1 MLIRFIVSN
10 FLSFKDETEFNML
23 TGNYQRHPH
32 HVYHL
37 NHDVN
42 VLKAAA
48 IYGANGA
55 GKSNLI
61 KAIAF
66 LKDLVTNKKKN
77 VLSSLQKFKLEP
89 EYASKPTRFEI
100 EFETN
105 GKTFSYGIECHQ
117 DRIAEEWL
125 VQVGFDKSPDMV
137 IFERKTDEN
146 NKHSLQLAD
155 KYLQTEKQRYFR
167 EFFEE
172 QILKPDVPFVCSEQ
186 GDTFVEIVL
195 FVNLIDKIDIIR
207 ADENI
212 VVTWFGLIAYKNL
225 REAIND
231 IFETFDTGIN
241 DFVIESKEFE
251 ASSSDSS
258 KKLYALFDDLKE
270 IMNTGRTE
278 IPNPLLNDEI
288 SNNFVNKRTF
298 ENIELNNGKLILKRL
313 HSIHKNIKN
322 EDIKF
327 DIHEESDGSIRLLEL
342 LSLINGYLPIKDT
355 LIFID
360 EIDRSIHP
368 SLLKS
373 LLKKMMEKT
382 DSKGQLIFTTHEANL
397 LDLDIF
403 RQDEIWFAEKN
414 NEGASTFYSLSD
426 FNPRADLDIRKGYLN
441 GRFGAIPFLANL
453 ENLNLNTAD
462 VQN

>member
-66 LKDLVTNKKKN
+66 LKDLVINKKKN
-77 VLSSLQKFKLEP
+77 VLSSLHKFKLEP
-89 EYASKPTRFEI
+89 KYASKPTHFEI

-125 VQVGFDKSPDMV
+125 VQVGFDKSPDII

-146 NKHSLQLAD
+146 HKHSLQLAD
-155 KYLQTEKQRYFR
+155 KYLQTEKERYFR

-172 QILKPDVPFVCSEQ
+172 QILKPDVLFVQSEQ
-186 GDTFVEIVL
+186 IDLFEEVVVFVKMIDNVEI
-195 FVNLIDKIDIIR
+195 IC
-207 ADENI
+207 ADETI
-212 VVTWFGLIAYKNL
+212 AVSWFGLIAFEK
-225 REAIND
+225 RRKRMIE
-231 IFETFDTGIN
+231 IFKTFDVGIN
-241 DFVIESKEFE
+241 DFVIDSNDFQSTSSDHTEIIKKMFDTLETNSNLPKQIPNVSLNGKFDFDFVTKRIYENLEFE
-251 ASSSDSS
+251 GDKLII
-258 KKLYALFDDLKE
+258 KKLL
-270 IMNTGRTE
+270 
-278 IPNPLLNDEI
+278 
-288 SNNFVNKRTF
+288 SV
-298 ENIELNNGKLILKRL
+298 
-313 HSIHKNIKN
+313 HKNTNKDN
-322 EDIKF
+322 IKF
-327 DIHEESDGSIRLLEL
+327 AIQEESDGSIRLLEL
-342 LSLINGYLPIKDT
+342 LYMMYFYLQVENKII
-355 LIFID
+355 LID

-373 LLKKMMEKT
+373 LLKKVMEMT

>member
-37 NHDVN
+37 EHDVN

-66 LKDLVTNKKKN
+66 LKDLVTNKEKN
-77 VLSSLQKFKLEP
+77 VLSSLHKFKLES
-89 EYASKPTRFEI
+89 EYATKPARFEI

-125 VQVGFDKSPDMV
+125 VQVGFDKSPDIT

-146 NKHSLQLAD
+146 YKHSLQLAD
-155 KYLQTEKQRYFR
+155 KYLQTEKERYFR

-172 QILKPDVPFVCSEQ
+172 QILKSD
-186 GDTFVEIVL
+186 IL
-195 FVNLIDKIDIIR
+195 FVNSGKGELFEEIIECLKMVNNIQIVRPDEVIAIIWYGIIAFDGHRNNTNRIFKHFNTGIDNLVIESEELKTSSNDGLEYLKNLIDKVNFSQYINKEIPNAMNEDDYNFMNKRIF
-207 ADENI
+207 ENI
-212 VVTWFGLIAYKNL
+212 
-225 REAIND
+225 AIEGD
-231 IFETFDTGIN
+231 KII
-241 DFVIESKEFE
+241 
-251 ASSSDSS
+251 S
-258 KKLYALFDDLKE
+258 KKLF
-270 IMNTGRTE
+270 
-278 IPNPLLNDEI
+278 
-288 SNNFVNKRTF
+288 SV
-298 ENIELNNGKLILKRL
+298 
-313 HSIHKNIKN
+313 HKN
-322 EDIKF
+322 KF
-327 DIHEESDGSIRLLEL
+327 NVDVKFNIDEESDGSIRLLEL
-342 LSLINGYLPIKDT
+342 WNLLYLLLQKHDSL
-355 LIFID
+355 LIID

-368 SLLKS
+368 ALLKS
-373 LLKKMMEKT
+373 LLKKMMEET

-453 ENLNLNTAD
+453 ENLTLNTAD

>member
-1 MLIRFIVSN
+1 MLIRFIISN

-66 LKDLVTNKKKN
+66 LKELVTNKKEN

-89 EYASKPTRFEI
+89 EYATKPTRFEI

-137 IFERKTDEN
+137 IFERKTDQN
-146 NKHSLQLAD
+146 HKHSLQLAD
-155 KYLQTEKQRYFR
+155 KYLQTEKEKYFR

-172 QILKPDVPFVCSEQ
+172 QILKPN
-186 GDTFVEIVL
+186 VL
-195 FVNLIDKIDIIR
+195 FVQSEQIDLFEEVVVFVQIIANIDIIR
-207 ADENI
+207 ADETI
-212 VVTWFGLIAYKNL
+212 AASWFGLIASEIRRQRTIEVFK
-225 REAIND
+225 
-231 IFETFDTGIN
+231 TFDVGISDFIIDSN
-241 DFVIESKEFE
+241 DFQSTSSEHTESIKKMFDTIEENYNLPKQIPNVSLNGKFDFDFVSKRIYENLEFE
-251 ASSSDSS
+251 GDKLTI
-258 KKLYALFDDLKE
+258 KKLL
-270 IMNTGRTE
+270 
-278 IPNPLLNDEI
+278 
-288 SNNFVNKRTF
+288 SV
-298 ENIELNNGKLILKRL
+298 
-313 HSIHKNIKN
+313 HKNAN
-322 EDIKF
+322 EDNIKF
-327 DIHEESDGSIRLLEL
+327 DIQEESDGSIRLLEL
-342 LSLINGYLPIKDT
+342 LYLMYFFLQLENKI
-355 LIFID
+355 LFID

-373 LLKKMMEKT
+373 LLKKIMEMT
-382 DSKGQLIFTTHEANL
+382 NSKGQLIFTTHEANL

>member
-37 NHDVN
+37 NHDVS

-66 LKDLVTNKKKN
+66 LKDLVTNKEKN
-77 VLSSLQKFKLEP
+77 VLSSLRKFKLEP
-89 EYASKPTRFEI
+89 EYATKPTRFEI

-105 GKTFSYGIECHQ
+105 GTTFSYGIECHQ

-125 VQVGFDKSPDMV
+125 VQVGFDKSPDIV

-146 NKHSLQLAD
+146 HKHSLQLAE
-155 KYLQTEKQRYFR
+155 KYLQTEKEKYFR
-167 EFFEE
+167 EFLEE
-172 QILKPDVPFVCSEQ
+172 QILKPD
-186 GDTFVEIVL
+186 TL
-195 FVNLIDKIDIIR
+195 FVNSEQNYSFQEIYLCLELFRKIEIVK
-207 ADENI
+207 ADEI
-212 VVTWFGLIAYKNL
+212 IAWSWFSLIAIDTFRDEISQILK
-225 REAIND
+225 
-231 IFETFDTGIN
+231 TFDTGIN
-241 DFVIESKEFE
+241 ELTINKE
-251 ASSSDSS
+251 AIDSSSHD
-258 KKLYALFDDLKE
+258 LEVLNNLFGSAKPFME
-270 IMNTGRTE
+270 GNKE
-278 IPNPLLNDEI
+278 IPNLMTPKNRNIADFLSE
-288 SNNFVNKRTF
+288 RTF
-298 ENIELNNGKLILKRL
+298 ENIELVENKMILKKL
-313 HSIHKNIKN
+313 HSVHKNISD
-322 EDIKF
+322 EDIQF
-327 DIHEESDGSIRLLEL
+327 DISEESDGSIRILEL
-342 LSLINGYLPIKDT
+342 LTWIDLYLVSKNAII
-355 LIFID
+355 LID

>member
-37 NHDVN
+37 EHDVN

-66 LKDLVTNKKKN
+66 LKDLVTNKEKN
-77 VLSSLQKFKLEP
+77 VLSSLHKFKLEP
-89 EYASKPTRFEI
+89 EYALKPTRFEI

-125 VQVGFDKSPDMV
+125 VQVGFDKSPDLT
-137 IFERKTDEN
+137 IFERKTDEEH
-146 NKHSLQLAD
+146 KHSLQLAD
-155 KYLQTEKQRYFR
+155 KYLQTEKERYFR

-172 QILKPDVPFVCSEQ
+172 QILKADIPFINSEQ
-186 GDTFVEIVL
+186 NDSFQEISW
-195 FVNLIDKIDIIR
+195 LIKLIADIYIIR
-207 ADENI
+207 PDEAI
-212 VVTWFGLIAYKNL
+212 ATSWFGLIA
-225 REAIND
+225 
-231 IFETFDTGIN
+231 FESHRNKIIQVFKTFDLGIN
-241 DFVIESKEFE
+241 DFIIES
-251 ASSSDSS
+251 SD
-258 KKLYALFDDLKE
+258 FKE
-270 IMNTGRTE
+270 ISTE
-278 IPNPLLNDEI
+278 HTERIKKMIESITKIKSLSNQQIPNI
-288 SNNFVNKRTF
+288 SSNGKISPIYVSKRTF
-298 ENIELNNGKLILKRL
+298 ENIELNDDNLILKKL
-313 HSIHKNIKN
+313 HSVHTNTKAEN
-322 EDIKF
+322 IKF
-327 DIHEESDGSIRLLEL
+327 DIEEESDGSIRLLEL
-342 LSLINGYLPIKDT
+342 LFLMYFILRIENSI
-355 LIFID
+355 IFID

-373 LLKKMMEKT
+373 LLKKIMEKT

>member
-37 NHDVN
+37 EHDVN

-66 LKDLVTNKKKN
+66 LKDLVTNKKIN

-89 EYASKPTRFEI
+89 EYALKPARFEI

-125 VQVGFDKSPDMV
+125 VQVGFDKSPDIT

-146 NKHSLQLAD
+146 HKHSLQLAD
-155 KYLQTEKQRYFR
+155 KYLQTEKERYFR
-167 EFFEE
+167 EFLEE
-172 QILKPDVPFVCSEQ
+172 QILKSDVLFISSEQ
-186 GDTFVEIVL
+186 IDLFEEIVW
-195 FVNLIDKIDIIR
+195 FVSLISEIDIIR
-207 ADENI
+207 ADEAIVVSWYGVIAQESLRNI
-212 VVTWFGLIAYKNL
+212 VN
-225 REAIND
+225 
-231 IFETFDTGIN
+231 ETFKTLDTGIN
-241 DFVIESKEFE
+241 NFLVESKEFE
-251 ASSSDSS
+251 ISSNDNL
-258 KKLYALFDDLKE
+258 KRIHNLFDGLKTPPNDRNKE
-270 IMNTGRTE
+270 M
-278 IPNPLLNDEI
+278 PNPILNDKFK
-288 SNNFVNKRTF
+288 NTVFGKRVF
-298 ENIELNNGKLILKRL
+298 ENIELSDGRLILKKL
-313 HSIHKNIKN
+313 HSIHTNIKN
-322 EDIKF
+322 EGIKF
-327 DIHEESDGSIRLLEL
+327 DIEEESDGSIRLLEL
-342 LSLINGYLPIKDT
+342 LYLMYFHLQMENKII
-355 LIFID
+355 LID

-368 SLLKS
+368 SLLKN
-373 LLKKMMEKT
+373 LLKKIMEKT

>member
-37 NHDVN
+37 EHDVN

-66 LKDLVTNKKKN
+66 LKDLVTNKEKN
-77 VLSSLQKFKLEP
+77 VLSSLHKFKLEP
-89 EYASKPTRFEI
+89 EYALKPTRFEI

-125 VQVGFDKSPDMV
+125 VQVGFDKSPDIT

-146 NKHSLQLAD
+146 HKHSLQLAD
-155 KYLQTEKQRYFR
+155 KYLQTEKERYFR

-172 QILKPDVPFVCSEQ
+172 QILKAD
-186 GDTFVEIVL
+186 IL
-195 FVNLIDKIDIIR
+195 FVNTEQGEPFEELSILVKLITNIDIIR
-207 ADENI
+207 ADETI
-212 VVTWFGLIAYKNL
+212 ALSWFGLIASENQRNRIIQVFK
-225 REAIND
+225 
-231 IFETFDTGIN
+231 TFDIGIN
-241 DFVIESKEFE
+241 DFIIES
-251 ASSSDSS
+251 
-258 KKLYALFDDLKE
+258 
-270 IMNTGRTE
+270 
-278 IPNPLLNDEI
+278 NDFTEI
-288 SNNFVNKRTF
+288 SNEHKESIKKAFDGMATLDHLPFKQMPNISSNGTINRNFEIKRTF
-298 ENIELNNGKLILKRL
+298 ENIEWNNGNLILKKL
-313 HSIHKNIKN
+313 YSIHRNINK

-327 DIHEESDGSIRLLEL
+327 DIEDESDGSIRLLEL
-342 LSLINGYLPIKDT
+342 LHLMEFALPLPNTI
-355 LIFID
+355 LFID
-360 EIDRSIHP
+360 EIDRSVHP
-368 SLLKS
+368 SLLKT
-373 LLKKMMEKT
+373 LLKKIMERT
-382 DSKGQLIFTTHEANL
+382 DSQGQLIFTTHEANL

>member
-66 LKDLVTNKKKN
+66 LKDLVTNKEKN

-89 EYASKPTRFEI
+89 EYATKPARFEI

-105 GKTFSYGIECHQ
+105 GKTFSYGVECHR
-117 DRIAEEWL
+117 DRITEEWL
-125 VQVGFDKSPDMV
+125 VQVSFDKSPDMV

-146 NKHSLQLAD
+146 YKHSLQLAD
-155 KYLQTEKQRYFR
+155 KYLQTEKERYFR

-172 QILKPDVPFVCSEQ
+172 QILKPDVLFARSEQ
-186 GDTFVEIVL
+186 GESFEEV
-195 FVNLIDKIDIIR
+195 FYFFNLMKSIDIIR
-207 ADENI
+207 ADEAI
-212 VVTWFGLIAYKNL
+212 MVSWFGLIAIEQYRNTTN
-225 REAIND
+225 E
-231 IFETFDTGIN
+231 IFKTFGTGIK
-241 DFVIESKEFE
+241 DFMVENKEFE
-251 ASSSDSS
+251 VSSS
-258 KKLYALFDDLKE
+258 ANLKE
-270 IMNTGRTE
+270 IYNLFDSVVKPESGRNKE
-278 IPNPLLNDEI
+278 IPNPLINGEI
-288 SNNFVNKRTF
+288 NNSFTNRRTF
-298 ENIELNNGKLILKRL
+298 ENIELNDGKMILKKL
-313 HSIHKNIKN
+313 HSTHKNIKN

-327 DIHEESDGSIRLLEL
+327 DIQEESDGSIRLLEL
-342 LSLINGYLPIKDT
+342 LGLINGFLPHENT
-355 LIFID
+355 LIFVD

-373 LLKKMMEKT
+373 LLKKIMEMT
-382 DSKGQLIFTTHEANL
+382 NSKGQLIFTTHEANL